1 MGFPY
6 PLLPLWQPSAREGEM
21 GEESINQSI
30 NQYTLFIP
38 GGINEKQ
45 IQNACIVFIGSR
57 HQAVRE
63 ISRGNADS
71 TVLWRRRELMIILVK
86 CICIVVFIHKMQL
99 NVLDKKELKSTNAKH
114 YITINTHKN
123 KGWKSKRVL
132 EIYIYDRT
140 RKISLKTLQLLS
152 CQERHLHV

>member
-71 TVLWRRRELMIILVK
+71 TVL
-86 CICIVVFIHKMQL
+86 
-99 NVLDKKELKSTNAKH
+99 
-114 YITINTHKN
+114 
-123 KGWKSKRVL
+123 
-132 EIYIYDRT
+132 
-140 RKISLKTLQLLS
+140 
-152 CQERHLHV
+152 